1 MFDKLKTKFIL
12 INMTLL
18 STVFIGIFSA
28 IFYITSLNMNKQIN
42 NDLFLLL
49 GDKFPPPHTLAIIV
63 EINNSN
69 QIINIKKYSQINI
82 DLDKIKNSAYDLLE
96 KYKNNKT
103 ISIAKIDN
111 TCYSYLIN
119 KSKFGTKIALIDRTN
134 VQTLLTELLKTFIL
148 IVFLSLVILFL
159 ISIYLTNKSIKPIKE
174 AFEKQKQ
181 FITDASHELKTPLTI
196 IKTNTSV
203 LLSNTDDT
211 IKNQLKWINYINS
224 QTDRMSTLINE
235 MLTLS
240 KLDIEENKLPL
251 SVVDVSSIMENI
263 LLMFD
268 AIIYENNIELNTNI
282 QKNLFINADKESIK
296 KLFSILID
304 NAIKYN
310 NENGKINID
319 LINEKNKVK
328 ITIKNTGCGIPKED
342 LDRIFERFYRVD
354 SSRDRKTGGYGL
366 GLSIANSIVKQHNG
380 KIYAKSIENQ
390 ETSFIIELP
399 LKKQGS

>member
-49 GDKFPPPHTLAIIV
+49 GDKFPPPHTLAIIIEV
-63 EINNSN
+63 NDSN
-69 QIINIKKYSQINI
+69 QIINIKKHSQINI
-82 DLDKIKNSAYDLLE
+82 DLDKIKNSAYDLL
-96 KYKNNKT
+96 KNYKDNKT
-103 ISIAKIDN
+103 INITNIDG
-111 TCYSYLIN
+111 TYYSYLIH
-119 KSKFGTKIALIDRTN
+119 KSKFGTKILLIDRTN
-134 VQTLLTELLKTFIL
+134 VQTLLTELLKTFML
-148 IVFLSLVILFL
+148 IVFLSLLILFL

-211 IKNQLKWINYINS
+211 IKNQMKWINYINS
-224 QTDRMSTLINE
+224 QTDRMSALINE

-240 KLDIEENKLPL
+240 KLDIDENKLPL

-263 LLMFD
+263 ILMFD
-268 AIIYENNIELNTNI
+268 AIIYENNIELTTNI
-282 QKNLFINADKESIK
+282 QKNSFINADKESIK

-328 ITIKNTGCGIPKED
+328 ITIKNTGYGIPKED
-342 LDRIFERFYRVD
+342 LDKIFERFYRVD

-366 GLSIANSIVKQHNG
+366 GLSIANSIVKQHKG

-399 LKKQGS
+399 LKK

>member
-69 QIINIKKYSQINI
+69 QIINIKKHSQINI
-82 DLDKIKNSAYDLLE
+82 DLDKIKNSAYDLL
-96 KYKNNKT
+96 KNYESNKT
-103 ISIAKIDN
+103 ISITKIDN
-111 TCYSYLIN
+111 TYYSYLIN
-119 KSKFGTKIALIDRTN
+119 KSKFGAKMVLIDRTN

-268 AIIYENNIELNTNI
+268 AIIYENNIELYTNI

>member
-1 MFDKLKTKFIL
+1 
-12 INMTLL
+12 
-18 STVFIGIFSA
+18 
-28 IFYITSLNMNKQIN
+28 
-42 NDLFLLL
+42 
-49 GDKFPPPHTLAIIV
+49 
-63 EINNSN
+63 
-69 QIINIKKYSQINI
+69 
-82 DLDKIKNSAYDLLE
+82 
-96 KYKNNKT
+96 
-103 ISIAKIDN
+103 
-111 TCYSYLIN
+111 
-119 KSKFGTKIALIDRTN
+119 
-134 VQTLLTELLKTFIL
+134 
-148 IVFLSLVILFL
+148 
-159 ISIYLTNKSIKPIKE
+159 
-174 AFEKQKQ
+174 
-181 FITDASHELKTPLTI
+181 
-196 IKTNTSV
+196 
-203 LLSNTDDT
+203 
-211 IKNQLKWINYINS
+211 
-224 QTDRMSTLINE
+224 MSTLINE

-390 ETSFIIELP
+390 ETSFIIKLP